1 MGTTPKRQY
10 KKKQAIEI
18 IYDKLTPAEK
28 RSYDLHAAE
37 ESRRKNREA
46 SASLRRAYNN
56 DIEYFAFCKKMREDA
71 IESREYMNHLHAKSL
86 YEEYKKTGSATYE
99 EFYKIYKRRHHKPKN
114 MWGDRE
120 RPENN

>member
-1 MGTTPKRQY
+1 MGTATKRQY

-18 IYDKLTPAEK
+18 IYNNLSPADKL
-28 RSYDLHAAE
+28 SYDLHAAE

-56 DIEYFAFCKKMREDA
+56 DIEYFAYCKKRREDDLK
-71 IESREYMNHLHAKSL
+71 SQEYNNHLHAQRL

-99 EFYKIYKRRHHKPKN
+99 EFYKIYKRRNHKPKD